1 MADVLE
7 LIGESSLTMPTFQN
21 DEGIWIEDAV
31 KTKEVVKTEEVER
44 TGGKAQ
50 KAGPCWVKY
59 SIVKERR
66 QGWQWLCL

>member
-50 KAGPCWVKY
+50 KAGPC
-59 SIVKERR
+59 
-66 QGWQWLCL
+66 